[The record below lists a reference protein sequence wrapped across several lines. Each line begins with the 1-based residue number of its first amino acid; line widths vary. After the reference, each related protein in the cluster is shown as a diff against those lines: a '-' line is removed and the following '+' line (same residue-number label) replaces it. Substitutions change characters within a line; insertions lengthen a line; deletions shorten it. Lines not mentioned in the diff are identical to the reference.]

1 MMNGPSAR
9 RFGWA
14 AALVLMTLGC
24 GGSSTARYIPA
35 AGNARAALQ
44 TALATWQSGEKHGPI
59 TSSKPEINVFDAR
72 WQAGKKLESFEILE
86 EVTGQEQP
94 QFQVRLKLEGQPEET
109 ATYLIVGID
118 PLHIFRDADYK
129 KATGM

>member
-1 MMNGPSAR
+1 MNGLSVC
-9 RFGWA
+9 RFGWGTS
-14 AALVLMTLGC
+14 LVLLALGC
-24 GGSSTARYIPA
+24 GGNSAARYIPA
-35 AGNARAALQ
+35 SGSARAALQ
-44 TALATWQSGEKHGPI
+44 TALTTWQSGEKHSPI

-94 QFQVRLKLEGQPEET
+94 QFQVRLKLEGEPEET
-109 ATYLIVGID
+109 ATYLVVGID

-129 KATGM
+129 RATGM